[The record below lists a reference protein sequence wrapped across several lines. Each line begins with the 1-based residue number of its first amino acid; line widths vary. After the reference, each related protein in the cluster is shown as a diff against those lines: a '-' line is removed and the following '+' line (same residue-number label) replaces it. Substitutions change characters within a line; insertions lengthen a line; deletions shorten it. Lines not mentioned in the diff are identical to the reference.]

1 MRFCCTHSLDWLA
14 LAHFSMTADPK
25 FVIYMGKDK
34 FENEELIRWSFPEDI
49 WLAPCASNIRSLT
62 AVGAGS
68 TSMTC
73 RLRTSICASLRA

>member
-1 MRFCCTHSLDWLA
+1 MGCA
-14 LAHFSMTADPK
+14 LANCSVNADPK

-49 WLAPCASNIRSLT
+49 WLVPCVSNVRSLT

-68 TSMTC
+68 TSMTY
-73 RLRTSICASLRA
+73 RLRTSTCASLRA